1 MTDVGDESKS
11 SYGTYRRTILG
22 LSQASLG
29 LPPASRK
36 KDPET
41 AKDAGRIFEDRGLG
55 SLHRQV
61 LAALDD
67 GPLTDEDLERRPEFA
82 HLGPSTVR
90 KRRHE
95 LYDIGMIVHFDTV
108 RNSRGRTMMRWAKA

>member
-82 HLGPSTVR
+82 HLAPSTVR
-90 KRRHE
+90 KRRSE
-95 LYDIGMIVHFDTV
+95 LLDVGMIRCVDTV
-108 RNSRGRTMMRWAKA
+108 KNSRGRAMMRWAKA

>member
-1 MTDVGDESKS
+1 MGDERNSD
-11 SYGTYRRTILG
+11 YGSYRRVTLG

-55 SLHRQV
+55 SLHRRV
-61 LAALDD
+61 LAALED

-82 HLGPSTVR
+82 HLAPSTVR

-95 LYDIGMIVHFDTV
+95 LYDIGTIRCVDTV
-108 RNSRGRTMMRWAKA
+108 KNSRGRAMMRWAKA